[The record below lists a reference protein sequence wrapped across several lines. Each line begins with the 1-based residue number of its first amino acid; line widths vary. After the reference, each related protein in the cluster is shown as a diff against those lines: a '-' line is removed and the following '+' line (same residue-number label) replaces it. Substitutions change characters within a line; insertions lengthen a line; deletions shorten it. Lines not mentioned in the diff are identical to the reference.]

1 MAQNGEGVVVMAVD
15 FGKHSKL
22 TAVWWLDPCTL
33 CERPQSGLIC
43 VKSAVYEVL
52 FNCEYMYSCDTCANI
67 SWGGNRTFEN
77 QRAATWDN
85 MSQFS
90 CYFISQALMHISD
103 RFLTYSFKEREQCS
117 FIFMFKAIIISRTP
131 SSTPFFLWTCH
142 KAFALSRLAKQTKQP
157 LQWKME
163 KYPVKSW
170 KCIWPIHF
178 AIPCNDND
186 YKSSQTLWSL
196 LIQHKQV
203 T

>member
-1 MAQNGEGVVVMAVD
+1 MAVD

-22 TAVWWLDPCTL
+22 TAVWWLDPCTH

-67 SWGGNRTFEN
+67 SRGGNRSFEN
-77 QRAATWDN
+77 LRAATWDKK
-85 MSQFS
+85 SRFS
-90 CYFISQALMHISD
+90 CYFISQALNMHISD
-103 RFLTYSFKEREQCS
+103 RFLTYSIKERVSFSCS
-117 FIFMFKAIIISRTP
+117 RHLLFSEESEHP
-131 SSTPFFLWTCH
+131 LPHLFFCETCH
-142 KAFALSRLAKQTKQP
+142 KAFVLSRLAKQTKQP

-178 AIPCNDND
+178 AIPYNDNN
-186 YKSSQTLWSL
+186 
-196 LIQHKQV
+196 
-203 T
+203 